1 MNFFLFFTFILFIIL
16 ELVRNKEA
24 ENSESPDFKIK
35 KILNK
40 FTREKQAL
48 DFLNDAIF
56 KENKI
61 ANLDLLLNHFI
72 NKNWR
77 QAFKIVYQYM
87 TPKEEIEKKKEILD
101 QYNNKIDDDIKKLTN
116 SLSKKKNEIIRI
128 SPVFEWSQDDDT
140 IKIRIKFSKNL
151 ETPGEKD
158 IQNFKV
164 NCTRSQL
171 EVQGYKVH
179 PNEKYVVHY
188 YRRLNLYEFIKTH
201 TCKSYKENEGHYII
215 NFNKNQA
222 TLFWNFL
229 NQPSEDHYNTYTWMS
244 VHEKYDDKIQ
254 YTDFREHAME
264 NLLISDIEHFVKEKM
279 PEKNKRLKRIAKAKN
294 FLATKDKE
302 NKNYCLTPAQ
312 GETCNIPE
320 ITDWGYWLI

>member
-1 MNFFLFFTFILFIIL
+1 MNFFCFIVFIFFFIVEKFCC
-16 ELVRNKEA
+16 KEVD
-24 ENSESPDFKIK
+24 NSESFDLKIK
-35 KILNK
+35 KILGK
-40 FTREKQAL
+40 FTREKQAI
-48 DFLNDAIF
+48 DFLSDAIY

-61 ANLDLLLNHFI
+61 ANFDLLLNHFI
-72 NKNWR
+72 NKNWK
-77 QAFKIVYQYM
+77 QAYKLVYQYIV
-87 TPKEEIEKKKEILD
+87 PREEVSNKNQYLNE
-101 QYNNKIDDDIKKLTN
+101 YNNNVESDINKLTN
-116 SLSKKKNEIIRI
+116 SLAKKKKEIIRI

-140 IKIRIKFSKNL
+140 IKIRIRFSKNL
-151 ETPGEKD
+151 ETPGEKE

-171 EVQGYKVH
+171 EVQGYKVNH
-179 PNEKYVVHY
+179 ADKYVVHY

-201 TCKSYKENEGHYII
+201 TCKSYKENEAHYII

-229 NQPSEDHYNTYTWMS
+229 NQPSEDHYNTFTWMS

-279 PEKNKRLKRIAKAKN
+279 PEKNKRLKRIAKAKS
-294 FLATKDKE
+294 FLMNKDKE

-312 GETCNIPE
+312 EDQCNIPE